1 MATISSN
8 NGVVKYYV
16 LDAEDLDSDDCPRPM
31 RMYAKQAGKGRTVG
45 MIAMIL
51 VPEDQQGQGIGS
63 DLLCRALTD
72 LRDKGCERVVLQVD
86 PTRQVD
92 RLVRWYTEFGFH
104 TIGTQKYN
112 YPELGVVQDVYMGR
126 LLRPGDFFERRS
138 GVVLV

>member
-1 MATISSN
+1 MTTHTYK
-8 NGVVKYYV
+8 NGFVKYYAFDV
-16 LDAEDLDSDDCPRPM
+16 EDLDSEDCPRPM
-31 RMYAKQAGKGRTVG
+31 RTYAKQAGKNQPIG

-51 VPEDQQGQGIGS
+51 VPEEHQGQGIGS
-63 DLLCRALTD
+63 SLLCRALSD

-104 TIGTQKYN
+104 VIGTQKYK
-112 YPELGVVQDVYMGR
+112 YPELGVVEDVYMGR

-138 GVVLV
+138 Q